1 MSPSL
6 RETQLAMMNVLT
18 ARDGVAA
25 AIGDAPG
32 LERLVASDARLDAVG
47 RLEIYADMYRERL
60 RAALAATFPLIAK
73 HLGPEGFAEM
83 AEGYFAVYPSRS
95 PSLRDCGAGFG
106 AFLASR
112 RAGWLSDL
120 ARLEWARHDVFD
132 AADEPILDLASVQAL
147 GEAGLAELQLRL
159 VAAQRRLRVAHA
171 VVPAWRALADGA
183 DAGAP
188 TRAPGTV
195 LVWRY
200 GVSVFHRALGDEEAY
215 ALSLAAGGLRFGALC
230 ETLDPTGD
238 ADAPLLA
245 AELLLRWLTDGLL
258 VGR

>member
-1 MSPSL
+1 RRAAHRQFKRDAMSPRWVSRVARRDPPCGLRQSAKRSFARRCPSL

-25 AIGDAPG
+25 ALGDAPG
-32 LERLVASDARLDAVG
+32 LERLGASDARLDAVG

-60 RAALAATFPLIAK
+60 RAALAATFPLVAK

-120 ARLEWARHDVFD
+120 A
-132 AADEPILDLASVQAL
+132 
-147 GEAGLAELQLRL
+147 
-159 VAAQRRLRVAHA
+159 
-171 VVPAWRALADGA
+171 
-183 DAGAP
+183 
-188 TRAPGTV
+188 
-195 LVWRY
+195 
-200 GVSVFHRALGDEEAY
+200 
-215 ALSLAAGGLRFGALC
+215 
-230 ETLDPTGD
+230 
-238 ADAPLLA
+238 
-245 AELLLRWLTDGLL
+245 
-258 VGR
+258 